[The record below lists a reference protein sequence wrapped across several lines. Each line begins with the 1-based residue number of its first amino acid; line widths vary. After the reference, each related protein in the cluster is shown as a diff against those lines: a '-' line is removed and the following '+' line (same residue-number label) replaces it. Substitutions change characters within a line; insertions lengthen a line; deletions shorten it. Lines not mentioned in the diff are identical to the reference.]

1 MSSTDAFPRIRKL
14 TMQNVIPI
22 VPRLC
27 SLGLRY
33 STGPWSTVQGTLRAI
48 PAATQVLLFSRWTN
62 CLSSELLQARPAS
75 TSSRLAPAVFNPTSQ
90 PSVRAL
96 QADDTVV
103 HHYRQGRPRCFWTR
117 TARQAETAKFGSLTE
132 QEYQNH
138 PSKFRELP
146 HSKLKTVFGPAIG
159 KSTGNNLLRTLQK
172 QRITGT
178 LDQDIN
184 EKYVTPELVAQ
195 GLLWLRQNY
204 KLDEDAAIIKRI
216 QQENKQMEEKFIADV
231 KYVPQQRAAEEGIYG
246 KSRFEELRKANRA
259 KAAAKEKQ
267 AEEIKK
273 AHGNTTVVSN
283 AKGHAVLA
291 GRTESAEWV
300 KRYKERA
307 ALSKMLEPPQMS
319 LTKRLLPSTVFA
331 ALFLIICFTFASNYT
346 PPIKEARIFPNTPP
360 AAATV
365 MTLISM
371 NAIFFLMWRLPFF
384 WRFMNKNFL
393 LIAATPYPPS
403 VLGNIFSHQGV
414 THLLTNMFVLWFVGT
429 RRE

>member
-1 MSSTDAFPRIRKL
+1 
-14 TMQNVIPI
+14 MQNVIPI
-22 VPRLC
+22 
-27 SLGLRY
+27 
-33 STGPWSTVQGTLRAI
+33 
-48 PAATQVLLFSRWTN
+48 
-62 CLSSELLQARPAS
+62 ARPAS

-360 AAATV
+360 AAATEQYYDKLV
-365 MTLISM
+365 RRRKRDGMGGM
-371 NAIFFLMWRLPFF
+371 RA
-384 WRFMNKNFL
+384 
-393 LIAATPYPPS
+393 
-403 VLGNIFSHQGV
+403 NIDHFSHLGGYFIGIWSAGA
-414 THLLTNMFVLWFVGT
+414 LTWKAENQSARETSRKSAELERQERELVE
-429 RRE
+429 RRKAEWRAPPPVDKKEIVR